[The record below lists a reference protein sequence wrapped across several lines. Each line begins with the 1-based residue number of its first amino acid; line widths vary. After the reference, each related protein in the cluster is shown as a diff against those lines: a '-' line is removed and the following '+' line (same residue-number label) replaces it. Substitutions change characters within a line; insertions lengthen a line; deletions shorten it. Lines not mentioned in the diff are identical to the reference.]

1 MNEATSFYDA
11 FADKLRH
18 DYIVGNPRMLSA
30 LAFLRDEVAVSGAR
44 RILDIGCGIGWS
56 SHEMARLASVAEV
69 HAIDLSAQLIATAK
83 GLFASPKITFDVV
96 DVTTIMP
103 SAERPYDAIVMLDVY
118 EHIPVAARARF
129 HEALAALLAPGGFI
143 LLTCPT
149 VDHQNY
155 LRQHKPEGLQP
166 VDEDV
171 GLPEMLALAG
181 AIDGTLDVWQ
191 LQTVWNPRD
200 YFHAVVRRRAGAPV
214 TPFPRRTK
222 LGKVL
227 ARLRAWTR
235 GPARG

>member
-1 MNEATSFYDA
+1 MNEATPFYDA

-18 DYIVGNPRMLSA
+18 DYVVGNPRMLSA
-30 LAFLRDEVAVSGAR
+30 VAFLRAEVAASGAR

-56 SHEMARLASVAEV
+56 SHEMASLASVAEV
-69 HAIDLSAQLIATAK
+69 HAIDLSPQLIATAK

-96 DVTTIMP
+96 DVTTMTP
-103 SAERPYDAIVMLDVY
+103 ATQRPYDAIVMLDVY

-171 GLPEMLALAG
+171 GLPEMLALAE
-181 AIDGTLDVWQ
+181 AIQGTLDVWQ
-191 LQTVWNPRD
+191 LQSVWNPRD

-214 TPFPRRTK
+214 TPFPRRNVA
-222 LGKVL
+222 GKVL

>member
-11 FADKLRH
+11 FADKLRN

-30 LAFLRDEVAVSGAR
+30 LAFMRAEVAASKAR

-56 SHEMARLASVAEV
+56 SHELASLASVAEV
-69 HAIDLSAQLIATAK
+69 HAIDLSPQLIATAK
-83 GLFASPKITFDVV
+83 GLFASPKIDFDVV
-96 DVTTIMP
+96 DVTTITP

-129 HEALAALLAPGGFI
+129 HEALSALLAPGGFI

-149 VDHQNY
+149 IDHQNY
-155 LRQHKPEGLQP
+155 LRQHKPTGLQP

-171 GLPEMLALAG
+171 GLPELLALAD
-181 AIDGTLDVWQ
+181 AIQGTIDAWHVQ
-191 LQTVWNPRD
+191 SVWNPRD

-214 TPFPRRTK
+214 TPFPRRGVA
-222 LGKVL
+222 GKVL
-227 ARLRAWTR
+227 ARLRAKTR